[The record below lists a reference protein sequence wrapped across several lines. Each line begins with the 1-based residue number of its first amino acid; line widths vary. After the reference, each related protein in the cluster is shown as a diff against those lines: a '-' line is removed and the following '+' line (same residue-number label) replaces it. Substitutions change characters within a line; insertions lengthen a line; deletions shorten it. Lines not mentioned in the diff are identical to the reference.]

1 MSNKLED
8 LSIKG
13 CVRSLLL
20 AALLATGIAGF
31 PGESRA
37 QGDRGGMPGDF
48 DYYILALS
56 WSPTYCGGRGGD
68 ENGDRGQYGDRGQF
82 NDRYG
87 GGGYDGGRRGYGG
100 RDSDE
105 QCSGARP
112 YAFVLH
118 GLWPQYERKGWPEF
132 CETSSRPW
140 VPEETIDR
148 MMDIMPSR
156 RLVIQEYK
164 KHGICSGLEPRQ
176 YFDTARKVYKSVRIP
191 DEFQDLSQPLTVS
204 PEAVRKAFVDINP
217 QLTPDMIQVV
227 CSRNLLRELRICF
240 TKDLTPRSCSQNEQ
254 NRRLCTY
261 NTVTMPPVRGGGT
274 GPHGFPSGRRDSL

>member
-1 MSNKLED
+1 VISLR
-8 LSIKG
+8 KG
-13 CVRSLLL
+13 FVRSILL
-20 AALLATGIAGF
+20 AAMLAIGAAGYSA
-31 PGESRA
+31 ESRA

-56 WSPTYCGGRGGD
+56 WSPAYCDGRRGD
-68 ENGDRGQYGDRGQF
+68 ESGDRGQYD
-82 NDRYG
+82 DRYG
-87 GGGYDGGRRGYGG
+87 GGGYGGRRGYGG

-105 QCSGARP
+105 QCNGARP

-118 GLWPQYERKGWPEF
+118 GLWPQYEQRGWPEF
-132 CETSSRPW
+132 CQSSNRPW

-164 KHGICSGLEPRQ
+164 KHGMCSGLDPRQ
-176 YFDTARKVYKSVRIP
+176 YFDTARKAFGSVRIP
-191 DEFQDLSQPLTVS
+191 GEFQDLSQPLTVT
-204 PEAVRKAFVDINP
+204 PEALRKAFLDVNQ
-217 QLTPDMIQVV
+217 QLTSDMIQVV

-240 TKDLTPRSCSQNEQ
+240 TKDLAPRSCSQNEQ

-261 NTVTMPPVRGGGT
+261 STVTMPPVRGGGT
-274 GPHGFPSGRRDSL
+274 GPHGFPSFGRRDSL